1 MSFTTQNQNVFVPPA
16 MLGAI
21 DLIAATNVVSVQI
34 LPSSSATAIQQGTAV
49 KLIAGTSGAILVDV
63 QTGPTD
69 AAIFG
74 VIPYNDRKNLY
85 KAGDIVSVVVGGGY
99 MYMRSSAA
107 VARGTGVS
115 ITAATTTTDPLVTTD
130 STSGHF
136 LVGTAIDDCTA
147 ANTLIRVQI
156 SPSKLA

>member
-107 VARGTGVS
+107 VA
-115 ITAATTTTDPLVTTD
+115 
-130 STSGHF
+130 
-136 LVGTAIDDCTA
+136 
-147 ANTLIRVQI
+147 
-156 SPSKLA
+156 